1 MHAVES
7 ENTWRPLK
15 VVVAGGGT
23 GGHLFPG
30 IAVAGE
36 FVVRNPQS
44 RILFVGAGRPFEKEA
59 LARAGY
65 PHRTIAIE
73 GIKGRGLWAKARA
86 AMKIPGALFHS
97 AGILAEAQA
106 DLVVGVG
113 GYATGPVALAAW
125 IKGIPVVLCE

>member
-7 ENTWRPLK
+7 SSPGRPLN

-36 FVVRNPQS
+36 FAVRNPGN
-44 RILFVGAGRPFEKEA
+44 RILFVGAGRPVEKEA

-65 PHRTIAIE
+65 VQHTIAIE
-73 GIKGRGLWAKARA
+73 GIKGRGLWAK
-86 AMKIPGALFHS
+86 
-97 AGILAEAQA
+97 
-106 DLVVGVG
+106 VG
-113 GYATGPVALAAW
+113 P
-125 IKGIPVVLCE
+125 C